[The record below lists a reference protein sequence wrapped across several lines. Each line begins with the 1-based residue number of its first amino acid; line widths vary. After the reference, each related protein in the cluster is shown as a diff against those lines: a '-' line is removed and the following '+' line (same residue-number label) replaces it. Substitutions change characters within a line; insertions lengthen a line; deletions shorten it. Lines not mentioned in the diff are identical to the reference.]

1 MKNIMLK
8 SEKKI
13 IKNNQIEEKILKI
26 AKSEFLEKGFI
37 NASMRTIAEKSGFTT
52 GMLYSRFTDKD
63 MIFTR
68 LVSEGADKF
77 LDHFVKMQE
86 NFESLN
92 PDDKIHTMNDYSTEF
107 DTLFEIIYDYFDSFK
122 LIVCCSAGSTYE
134 NFVAKIIQIES
145 DNTLITFH
153 KLYEQGFIE
162 NYIREDL
169 CQMLC
174 TALVNGMFTA
184 VVHDFSRKDAY
195 EYMKSLQKFFT
206 AGWREIIGVKSNLEK
221 GGENE
226 EEIKY

>member
-1 MKNIMLK
+1 MKNIMNK
-8 SEKKI
+8 SEKKV
-13 IKNNQIEEKILKI
+13 IKNNQIEDKILKV
-26 AKSEFLEKGFI
+26 AKTEFLDKGFI

-63 MIFTR
+63 MIFTK

-77 LDHFVKMQE
+77 LDYFLKMQE

-92 PDDKIHTMNDYSTEF
+92 PDDKIHTMDDYSTEF
-107 DTLFEIIYDYFDSFK
+107 DTLFEIIYDHFDSFK

-134 NFVAKIIQIES
+134 NFIAKIIKIES

-169 CQMLC
+169 CQML
-174 TALVNGMFTA
+174 TS

-206 AGWREIIGVKSNLEK
+206 AGWREIIGVKKNFDK